1 MTSDALLRNLL
12 LFGRV
17 LRRSGLNVHPG
28 RMLDAV
34 GALEAMGL
42 TNRPDV
48 RAGLRA
54 LFAHRHED
62 LAAFDAAFD
71 LFWRPWDHEAG
82 SLPLW
87 PLGERPRVVTRPVRG
102 TPVSLEDEQA
112 SSGSDQD
119 RGLPPKMAVGA
130 YSASDVLRTK
140 DFAQFT
146 PEELARARGL
156 MSDVTWQLDARRTR
170 RWKPARRGPPD
181 FRRVLRENLKHGGE
195 LFDVPGRRRAEKPRP
210 IVLLCDVSGS
220 MENYSRVLL
229 HFVFGI
235 AHTRRSVEA
244 FLFATRLT
252 RVTRYVSARGVDV
265 AVAQLGRAV
274 LDWGGGTRI
283 GEALRTFNVR
293 WTRRVMRHGP
303 VVLIISDGW
312 DRGDP
317 ALLAREMAR
326 VRRSCH
332 RLIWL
337 NPLLGSATY
346 EPLTQGMRT
355 ALRFVDD
362 FMPVHNIASLDR
374 LADHLRALPHSRGPR
389 SSRSWT
395 SKARTRSTL
404 RSPASGSS

>member
-1 MTSDALLRNLL
+1 MIGDALLRNLL

-17 LRRSGLNVHPG
+17 LRLSGLNVHPG

-34 GALEAMGL
+34 GALEAIGFSK
-42 TNRPDV
+42 RADV
-48 RAGLRA
+48 RVALRA
-54 LFAHRHED
+54 LAAHRHDD

-71 LFWRPWDHEAG
+71 LFWRPWDREAG

-87 PLGERPRVVTRPVRG
+87 SLGEQPRVVTRPVRG
-102 TPVSLEDEQA
+102 TPVSLEEPP
-112 SSGSDQD
+112 SSGSQHDP
-119 RGLPPKMAVGA
+119 RLRPKRALGA
-130 YSASDVLRTK
+130 YSATDVLRTK
-140 DFAQFT
+140 DFSQLT
-146 PEELARARGL
+146 LEELTRARRL
-156 MSDVTWQLDARRTR
+156 LSDVAWQLGTRRTR
-170 RWKPARRGPPD
+170 RSKPARRGTPD
-181 FRRVLRENLKHGGE
+181 LRRVLRQNLKHGGE
-195 LFDVPGRRRAEKPRP
+195 LVDVPARRRVERPRP

-220 MENYSRVLL
+220 MEGYSRMLL
-229 HFVFGI
+229 QFVFGL
-235 AHTRRSVEA
+235 AHARHSVEA

-252 RVTRYVSARGVDV
+252 RVTRYVSARGVDG
-265 AVAQLGRAV
+265 AVAQMSRAV

-293 WTRRVMRHGP
+293 WMRRVMRHGP

-317 ALLAREMAR
+317 ALLAQEMAR
-326 VRRSCH
+326 LRRSCH

-337 NPLLGSATY
+337 NPLLGSSTY

-374 LADHLRALPHSRGPR
+374 LADHLQALPASRRP
-389 SSRSWT
+389 
-395 SKARTRSTL
+395 L
-404 RSPASGSS
+404 RVAENPAT